1 MIRARVCVCAVH
13 FFFKFHSSFSLEQ
26 FLWSIFEAVES
37 PHRLSIAIQSFRIL
51 CVFFSASL
59 LCCCCCCCFYFLL
72 SVKCVRMC
80 VPLCVGVK
88 LLVFFVFD
96 SVSFRAHSQSFR
108 AYCNYMNLFFHLIS
122 VYYSRTYLVSL
133 ARAQFQRIDMVFL
146 FLFPFVLITFQFLF
160 DFFFFIPHRFSL
172 IFSFFIFALVVVYVW
187 KERIKN
193 EKLVLQLQWSFCAH
207 VNDI

>member
-108 AYCNYMNLFFHLIS
+108 AYCNYMNLFFSFNFCLLQPDLPCITCSCTIPTYRYGVFIS
-122 VYYSRTYLVSL
+122 
-133 ARAQFQRIDMVFL
+133 
-146 FLFPFVLITFQFLF
+146 
-160 DFFFFIPHRFSL
+160 
-172 IFSFFIFALVVVYVW
+172 FSFCSHYFSIFI
-187 KERIKN
+187 
-193 EKLVLQLQWSFCAH
+193 
-207 VNDI
+207 